1 MNGIHSEQQ
10 NNPQALT
17 AKLRDGCLQTKDNK
31 MNENALIRAL
41 LFATVLTTAS
51 LADGQEQQRLEYRSS
66 LQPHPLVGMLPPK
79 ALVVIS
85 ERPQGVQLLDLKSAH
100 PLFAKWLSPLA
111 PNGSLWVILDRASKE
126 GSYDILFIDS
136 NADNSLKDETAVV
149 AHFSNESRA
158 QFGPIEVALKG
169 REGAVAH
176 HLSFEFVLQ
185 ADGPRLNVRSGGWY
199 EDDIT
204 VGGKQKHCVLLDQNA
219 NGLFNDKA
227 IDLKDCDLIQLGK
240 EGDPDVS
247 LVGNFVQVDEN
258 LHRLEVSPNGTWV
271 RLTEATNVE
280 FGAVKPRPGGDM
292 TELVAGGENGML
304 TVKLEKDIGKLPVG
318 KYRVYGWDVDRQD
331 GDGNPWKAKATSFGN
346 PEVFEISEGKET
358 RLDVGEPIVSTIE
371 TYRSGAQCTIRH
383 AWRGKA
389 DEHIQLTRNEVP
401 PPPAQV
407 HIWNA
412 DRSYDRTFTFEHG

>member
-1 MNGIHSEQQ
+1 
-10 NNPQALT
+10 
-17 AKLRDGCLQTKDNK
+17 
-31 MNENALIRAL
+31 MNENTLIRAFL
-41 LFATVLTTAS
+41 CGAVLPAAS
-51 LADGQEQQRLEYRSS
+51 LADGQEQQRLEYHSS

-111 PNGSLWVILDRASKE
+111 PNGFLWVILDRANKE
-126 GSYDILFIDS
+126 GPYDILFIDS

-158 QFGPIEVALKG
+158 QFGPIEVALNG
-169 REGAVAH
+169 REGAVTY
-176 HLSFEFVLQ
+176 HLNFEFVLQ
-185 ADGPRLNVRSGGWY
+185 AEGPRLSVRSGGWY
-199 EDDIT
+199 EDNIT
-204 VGGKQKHCVLLDQNA
+204 VSGKQKHCVLIDQNA

-227 IDLKDCDLIQLGK
+227 VDLKDCDLIQIGK

-247 LVGNFVQVDEN
+247 LVGNFVQVDDV
-258 LHRLEVSPNGTWV
+258 LCRLEVAPNGTWV

-304 TVKLEKDIGKLPVG
+304 TVKLKKGVGKLPVG
-318 KYRVYGWDVDRQD
+318 KYRVYGWDVERDD
-331 GDGNPWKAKATSFGN
+331 DTGSPWKAKATSFGN
-346 PEVFEISEGKET
+346 PEVFEVPDGKET
-358 RLDVGEPIVSTIE
+358 CLDVGEPIVSTIE
-371 TYRSGAQCTIRH
+371 TYRSGAECTIRH
-383 AWRGKA
+383 SWKGRSG
-389 DEHIQLTRNEVP
+389 EWIRLTRNGYD